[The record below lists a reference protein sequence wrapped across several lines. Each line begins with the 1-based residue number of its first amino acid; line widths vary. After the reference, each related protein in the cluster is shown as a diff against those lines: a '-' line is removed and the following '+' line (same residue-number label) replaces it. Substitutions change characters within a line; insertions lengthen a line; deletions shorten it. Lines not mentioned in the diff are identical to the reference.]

1 MSFLTKFFIV
11 LHVVLTMLFVG
22 ATVVFVN
29 RVEAFKDTGKDKDN
43 KIASLTRQVSDSNS
57 AAAMEHADAL
67 AVKTQAGVEL
77 GRMREQHTKDQADVR
92 DRDVRLAAVQ
102 QEKASGEARLQA
114 TVAALKTAQT
124 TVDTLQKQVTETRTA
139 SDKTQQQNTELLT
152 ANADLNN
159 KLRTA
164 VQQLR
169 NANED
174 LDAVRNELADAR
186 SRIPAGAAQPAAAAE
201 PGITPSTNTELAIN
215 GVIRDQKTISGVN
228 YATISVGSQDQV
240 TKGMRFIVV
249 DRAAG
254 DFLGYLTVDRVEPNE
269 ASGRLDGPRVS
280 DMKIGNEVRTQ
291 L

>member
-1 MSFLTKFFIV
+1 LSFLTKFFIV

-29 RVEAFKDTGKDKDN
+29 RMEAFKDTGKDKDN
-43 KIASLTRQVSDSNS
+43 KIASLTKQVSDANS

-67 AVKTQAGVEL
+67 AVKTQAGVDL
-77 GRMREQHTKDQADVR
+77 GRMREQRTKDQADIR

-114 TVAALKTAQT
+114 AVSALKTAQT
-124 TVDTLQKQVTETRTA
+124 TVDTLQKQLTDTRTA

-152 ANADLNN
+152 ANADLNSR
-159 KLRTA
+159 LRTA

-169 NANED
+169 NANEE
-174 LDAVRNELADAR
+174 LESAKNELADAR
-186 SRIPAGAAQPAAAAE
+186 NRGPAGAAQPAAATDSGA
-201 PGITPSTNTELAIN
+201 TPTTNSEVAIN
-215 GVIRDQKTISGVN
+215 GVIREQKTINGVN
-228 YATISVGSQDQV
+228 YATISVGSSDQV

-249 DRAAG
+249 DRKAG

-269 ASGRLDGPRVS
+269 ATGRLDGPRVS
-280 DMKIGNEVRTQ
+280 DMKIGSEVRTQ

>member
-1 MSFLTKFFIV
+1 LSFLTKFFIV

-29 RVEAFKDTGKDKDN
+29 RMEAFKDTGKDKDN
-43 KIASLTRQVSDSNS
+43 KIASLTRQVSDAN
-57 AAAMEHADAL
+57 AAASMEHADAL

-77 GRMREQHTKDQADVR
+77 GRMREQHTKDQADLR
-92 DRDVRLAAVQ
+92 DRDVKYAAVQ

-114 TVAALKTAQT
+114 AVAALKTAQT
-124 TVDTLQKQVTETRTA
+124 TVDTLQKQLTDTRTA

-159 KLRTA
+159 RLRTA

-169 NANED
+169 NTNEE
-174 LDAVRNELADAR
+174 LDTARNELADAR
-186 SRIPAGAAQPAAAAE
+186 TRIPAGAAQPASSSEPAATT
-201 PGITPSTNTELAIN
+201 GTTTEIAIN
-215 GVIRDQKTISGVN
+215 GVIRDQKTINGVK

-240 TKGMRFIVV
+240 AKGMRFIVI
-249 DRAAG
+249 DRTAG